1 MPLVIREKQCR
12 DMMGLSLRNVTLSL
26 YDGGKCLFRE
36 LGEMLFTHFGV
47 SGPLVLSA
55 SCHIPKME
63 PGRYRLEIDLKPGLT
78 PEQLD
83 LRLQRDFQLFQNR
96 TLSNALS
103 KLLPKGMIPAAIQL
117 SGLDG
122 NLRVNQI
129 TRAQRLEFGAFLKA
143 FPLTVQDFRP
153 ISEAIITRGGVSV
166 REVSPKTMESKLL
179 PGLFFAGELLDV
191 DAYTGGFNLQ
201 IAFATGYAAGCS
213 M

>member
-1 MPLVIREKQCR
+1 
-12 DMMGLSLRNVTLSL
+12 
-26 YDGGKCLFRE
+26 
-36 LGEMLFTHFGV
+36 MLFTHFGV

-55 SCHIPKME
+55 SCHIPQME
-63 PGRYRLEIDLKPGLT
+63 PDRYTLGIDLKPGLT

-96 TLSNALS
+96 TLFNALS

-117 SGLDG
+117 SGMDG
-122 NLRVNQI
+122 NIRVNQI
-129 TRAQRLEFGAFLKA
+129 TKAQRLAFGAFLKA
-143 FPLTVQDFRP
+143 FPLTVQGFRP

-166 REVSPKTMESKLL
+166 KEVSPKTMESKLL